1 MNVAVKLT
9 LLSSD
14 VAVCVVTIVAA
25 AAAAVAVAD
34 FAVAVAVAVAASPIV
49 AVADYAF
56 KNNTTMRGIQTA
68 RNVSQAAQT
77 PGNNSS
83 SRPSKKEK
91 KKKHTYI
98 YNEKNCYK
106 HSAN

>member
-25 AAAAVAVAD
+25 AAVAVAD
-34 FAVAVAVAVAASPIV
+34 FAVAVAVAASPIV

-83 SRPSKKEK
+83 SRPSKKK
-91 KKKHTYI
+91 KRKKKHTYI